1 MCFSAPVSFAASGF
15 LGATGLAVIRRFSL
29 KPQYYLYAAIPFV
42 FALHQFL
49 EGLIWLGHE
58 GVIPSFV
65 QTSATYIY
73 AFIAFSL
80 WPIYVPL
87 CMLLYEWP
95 KRKIIYSPIVV
106 CGAVLGLYL
115 LWCYTVYSPL
125 HLEVKCSLEDCF
137 ALSYHYKLPAGHK
150 YIEYLYYAVVTLPFL
165 FSTNP
170 RIYFVVAPL
179 YIISFPLA
187 KYYAQFEN
195 FPSLWCFMAAL
206 LSVCMF
212 YSLAG
217 DGAGNKK
224 DA

>member
-15 LGATGLAVIRRFSL
+15 LSMTGLAVIRRLSL
-29 KPQYYLYAAIPFV
+29 QPQHYLYAAIPFI

-49 EGLIWLGHE
+49 EGMIWLGNDD
-58 GVIPSFV
+58 VIPHMV
-65 QTSATYIY
+65 QTVATYMY

-87 CMLLYEWP
+87 CILLYEWP
-95 KRKIIYSPIVV
+95 KRRMIYGPIAF

-115 LWCYTVYSPL
+115 LWCYTMYSPL
-125 HLEVKCSLEDCF
+125 HLEVSCGIEECF
-137 ALSYHYKLPAGHK
+137 ALSYHYQVPIGQGYLD
-150 YIEYLYYAVVTLPFL
+150 YIYYAIVTLPFL
-165 FSTNP
+165 LSTNP
-170 RIYFVVAPL
+170 RICFIVAPL
-179 YIISFPLA
+179 YTVSFPLA
-187 KYYAQFEN
+187 KYFAQFEN

-217 DGAGNKK
+217 NRKEI
-224 DA
+224 